1 VRDPSSVRA
10 IDVYRPVMAK
20 MLLVILLTGCALSR
34 LEEDVGPTR
43 VDASPIESSFV
54 HSYCRW
60 LERCG
65 ASEDAK
71 KCWMMPVPDECR
83 RELASACI
91 GEVEQM
97 SCTDGL
103 SVRCEGCFAAPM

>member
-1 VRDPSSVRA
+1 VRDPSSARA

-54 HSYCRW
+54 HSY
-60 LERCG
+60 
-65 ASEDAK
+65 
-71 KCWMMPVPDECR
+71 
-83 RELASACI
+83 
-91 GEVEQM
+91 
-97 SCTDGL
+97 
-103 SVRCEGCFAAPM
+103 